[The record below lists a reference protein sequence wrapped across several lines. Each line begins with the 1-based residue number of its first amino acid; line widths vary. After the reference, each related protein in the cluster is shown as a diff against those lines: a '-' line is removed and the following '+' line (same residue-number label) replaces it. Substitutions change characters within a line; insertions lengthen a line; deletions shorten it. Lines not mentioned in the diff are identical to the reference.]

1 MMSVPQK
8 FEAKISAIEES
19 CDLQNLTIAEL
30 INKLHVQEQ
39 RVHMRD
45 DESIEGAFQVNNK
58 EMSVGNPPRNKLV
71 KFSKRKTSIPSRRQ
85 IFSPCPYCR
94 RTNHTEKDYWFK
106 GKPSLQCLFCNN
118 LGHSENFCRIKK
130 KQS

>member
-30 INKLHVQEQ
+30 ISKLHVQEQ

-45 DESIEGAFQVNNK
+45 DESIKGAFQANNK
-58 EMSVGNPPRNKLV
+58 EMSAGNLPRNKLV
-71 KFSKRKTSIPSRRQ
+71 KFSKRKTNTPSRRQ
-85 IFSPCPYCR
+85 IFSPCSYCR
-94 RTNHTEKDYWFK
+94 RTNHTEKDCWFK
-106 GKPSLQCLFCNN
+106 GKPSL
-118 LGHSENFCRIKK
+118 
-130 KQS
+130 